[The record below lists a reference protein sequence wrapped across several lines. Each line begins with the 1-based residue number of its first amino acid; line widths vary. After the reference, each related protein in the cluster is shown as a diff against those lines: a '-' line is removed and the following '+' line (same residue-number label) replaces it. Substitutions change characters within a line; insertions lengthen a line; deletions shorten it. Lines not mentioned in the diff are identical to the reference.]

1 MSPYSVSCGYCE
13 PLAAVYKS
21 SLKKTSKSLILF
33 SFALGHIFS
42 REVVN
47 KALYR
52 MRLSAWDTCY
62 FTQSTI
68 E

>member
-1 MSPYSVSCGYCE
+1 M
-13 PLAAVYKS
+13 
-21 SLKKTSKSLILF
+21 F

-47 KALYR
+47 KVLYQI
-52 MRLSAWDTCY
+52 RLSAWDTCY